1 MPIHHVT
8 DFSKGLTGLNHLLNA
23 SSLHL
28 YVQFTRHNKDRNG
41 SWVCMPVRACTR
53 RNGNAKN

>member
-53 RNGNAKN
+53 RN